1 MSLLKDTLTNSSEIF
16 LVGIVQIAVAYQI
29 HYLQIFTKN
38 IPEKTV
44 NMPLKNDLQI

>member
-1 MSLLKDTLTNSSEIF
+1 MSFLKGTLTNSSEIF

-29 HYLQIFTKN
+29 HYLQIFTQN

-44 NMPLKNDLQI
+44 NMPLKNYLQI